1 MNFAISF
8 IFCDEF
14 WSLRRTNEKEANISE
29 KQFIRTIQSFIISTT
44 NLPYKET
51 FQKDRISSNGNNTPA
66 VIRKTILEM
75 VNLIIDCSKVTK
87 NAIRI

>member
-14 WSLRRTNEKEANISE
+14 WSFRRTNEKEANISE

-66 VIRKTILEM
+66 VIGKTTLEM
-75 VNLIIDCSKVTK
+75 VNLIIECSKVTK
-87 NAIRI
+87 NAI